1 LLLIFVFFVPF
12 SGYVFICVF
21 AVKNKTMNYE
31 IVIGME
37 AHAELL
43 TETKQFCGCAN
54 DPLASP
60 NTNVCPVCLGFP
72 GSLPVLNAKGVDL
85 ALRTVLAFDS
95 KINLRNYFE
104 RKNYFYPDLPK
115 AFQTTQMAQ
124 PLGEGGAI
132 EIEVPAPDGSTQ
144 LKKISLH
151 DVHMEEDTGKSS
163 HGEAIGD
170 PDSSLIDFN
179 RSGVPLLEIVSN
191 PDMRSVEEAEAYMT
205 TLRQILLYLEVSD
218 CKMEQGRL
226 RFEASVSLRKN
237 SEAPYGTRVEIKNL
251 NSMKSVRDALR
262 AEISRQAKELD
273 AGNEIEQATMLWDEA
288 SGTTQK
294 MRSKEHAHDYRYFP
308 EPDLTP
314 LEIDDA
320 WLSRVRDA
328 MPELPRAKK
337 QRFLELGLTPYEAGV
352 LTASREIADY
362 FESALEGYYKP
373 KVISNWLAN
382 ELLGRLNAENKTIAE
397 SPVAPVQLRDLVRLI
412 DAGTISGK
420 IAKDVFDEMF
430 SSGRNAEE
438 IVEEKGLTQVSDSAE
453 LEAICRTVLEANP
466 KAVEDYLGGKEKSF
480 GALVGGVMKET
491 KGRANPGVVNQ
502 LLKDE
507 LEKLRS

>member
-1 LLLIFVFFVPF
+1 
-12 SGYVFICVF
+12 
-21 AVKNKTMNYE
+21 MNYE

-43 TETKQFCGCAN
+43 TNSKQFCGCPN
-54 DPLASP
+54 EPLAAP
-60 NTNVCPVCLGFP
+60 NTHVCPVCLGFP

-95 KINLRNYFE
+95 QINRRNFFE

-124 PLGEGGAI
+124 PLGEGGSL
-132 EIEVPAPDGSTQ
+132 EIEVAQSDGSTRLQ
-144 LKKISLH
+144 RVGLH

-179 RSGVPLLEIVSN
+179 RSGVPLLEIVSK
-191 PDMRSVEEAEAYMT
+191 PDMRSVEEAESYMS

-218 CKMEQGRL
+218 CKMEAGRL
-226 RFEASVSLRKN
+226 RFEASVSLRKFGA
-237 SEAPYGTRVEIKNL
+237 EKLGTRVEIKNL
-251 NSMKSVRDALR
+251 NSMKSVSNALR
-262 AEISRQAKELD
+262 AEIVRQEKLLD
-273 AGNEIEQATMLWDEA
+273 AGETIEQATMLWDEA

-308 EPDLTP
+308 EPDLVP

-320 WLSRVRDA
+320 WLERVKA
-328 MPELPRAKK
+328 SMPELPRARRA
-337 QRFLELGLTPYEAGV
+337 RFEELGLTPYEAGV
-352 LTASREIADY
+352 LTASREVADY
-362 FESALEGYYKP
+362 FEAALQGYYKP

-382 ELLGRLNAENKTIAE
+382 ELLGRLNADNTLISS
-397 SPVAPVQLRDLVRLI
+397 SPVAPAQLRDLVQLI

-420 IAKDVFDEMF
+420 IAKEVFDEMF
-430 SSGRNAEE
+430 ASGRDANE
-438 IVEEKGLTQVSDSAE
+438 IVEEKGLTQNSDTTE
-453 LEAICRTVLEANP
+453 LQEICRRVIAANTQ
-466 KAVEDYLGGKEKSF
+466 AVQDYLGGKEKSF
-480 GALVGGVMKET
+480 GSLVGGVMKET
-491 KGRANPGVVNQ
+491 KGRANPGLVNQ
-502 LLKDE
+502 ILKSE
-507 LEKLRS
+507 LEKIRPV

>member
-1 LLLIFVFFVPF
+1 
-12 SGYVFICVF
+12 
-21 AVKNKTMNYE
+21 MNTYQ

-43 TETKQFCGCAN
+43 TDTKQFCGCAN
-54 DPLASP
+54 EPMAAP

-72 GSLPVLNAKGVDL
+72 GSLPVLNKKGVDL
-85 ALRTVLAFDS
+85 ALRTVLAFNS
-95 KINLRNYFE
+95 HINRRNYFE

-124 PLGEGGAI
+124 PLGEGGVL
-132 EIEVPAPDGSTQ
+132 EIEVPEADGSTR
-144 LKKISLH
+144 LVAVGLH
-151 DVHMEEDTGKSS
+151 DVNMEEDTGKSS

-191 PDMRSVEEAEAYMT
+191 PDMRSVEEAEAYMS

-226 RFEASVSLRKN
+226 RFEASVSLRK
-237 SEAPYGTRVEIKNL
+237 SENDPLGTRVEIKNL

-262 AEISRQAKELD
+262 AEIARQTKELD
-273 AGNEIEQATMLWDEA
+273 AGNIIEQATMLWDEA

-308 EPDLTP
+308 EPDLAP
-314 LEIDDA
+314 IEIDDA
-320 WLSRVRDA
+320 WLERVRA
-328 MPELPRAKK
+328 TMPELPRAKRE
-337 QRFLELGLTPYEAGV
+337 RFIELGLSPYEAGV
-352 LTASREIADY
+352 LTSSRAVGDY
-362 FESALEGYYKP
+362 FEAALEGYYKP

-382 ELLGRLNAENKTIAE
+382 ELLGRLNAENKTISE
-397 SPVAPVQLRDLVRLI
+397 SSVAPVQLRDLVRLI

-430 SSGRNAEE
+430 SSGRDAEE

-453 LEAICRTVLEANP
+453 LEAICRKVLEENS
-466 KAVEDYLGGKEKSF
+466 KSVQDYLGGKEKSF

-491 KGRANPGVVNQ
+491 KGRANPGLVNQ
-502 LLKDE
+502 LLKAE
-507 LEKLRS
+507 LAKLSAA